1 MAKRKQ
7 AKNPPPPH
15 QAAVPQAKARRATTR
30 AEQQESFTPLS
41 HDTLDRVSRALV
53 ARMTGGLSPTAI
65 ATAWMDWLT
74 HFSRAPGKQLKLS
87 EKAVR
92 DATALLAHAIETVT
106 GKAPAPLIDPLPGDH
121 RFDDEDWQS
130 PPASVLVQAFLLS
143 EDWWFEAAS
152 NVRGMTAK
160 HGDQVHFMVKQMLD
174 LFAPS
179 NIPWLNPEIRRRTM
193 EEGGQNLVRGFQ
205 NWMDDSFRIMTGQAP
220 VEGDGHHPGENL
232 AITPGKVVYRN
243 HLMELIQYAP
253 ATDTVHAEPVLFV
266 PAWIM
271 KYYILD
277 LSPENS
283 LVKWLVERGH
293 TVFMIS
299 WRNPTAEDRDLSLE
313 DYRLQG
319 VMAALDAVSA
329 IVPDQKIQSVGY
341 CLGGTLLALAAA
353 KMAQD
358 NDDRL
363 ASMTLFA
370 GQTDFSEA
378 GELLLFIDE
387 GQLAVLEDMM
397 WDQGYLDTTQMSG
410 AFQILRTNELV
421 WSRIIRDYV
430 LGERPKSSDLMAWN
444 ADRTRMPFRM
454 HSQYLRA
461 LFLENRFSRG
471 RFAIEGKTVAP
482 RDIRVPIFALGT
494 ERDHIAPWTSVY
506 KIALIADTEVTFV
519 LSGGGHNS
527 AIVNPPNG
535 HPNAHYRHM
544 TMGEDDNY
552 IDPESWAKQAP
563 CTKGSWWPE
572 WEKWLSSK
580 GSGKMVAA
588 REPGNPDN
596 GYPPREEA
604 PGTYIF
610 QT

>member
-1 MAKRKQ
+1 MADRRKT
-7 AKNPPPPH
+7 NSNH
-15 QAAVPQAKARRATTR
+15 GHD
-30 AEQQESFTPLS
+30 SFSPLS
-41 HDTLDRVSRALV
+41 HDTLDRISNALV
-53 ARMTGGLSPTAI
+53 ARMTGGISPTAI
-65 ATAWMDWLT
+65 ATAWMDWLA
-74 HFSRAPGKQLKLS
+74 HFSHAPGKQLKLS

-92 DATALLAHAIETVT
+92 DATALLAHSIETVT
-106 GKAPAPLIDPLPGDH
+106 GKTPEPLITPLTGDH
-121 RFDDEDWQS
+121 RFDDKDWQD
-130 PPASVLVQAFLLS
+130 PPASILVQAFLLS
-143 EDWWFEAAS
+143 QDWWYEAAS
-152 NVRGMTAK
+152 DVRGVSSR
-160 HGDQVHFMVKQMLD
+160 HSDQVHFMVKQMLD

-179 NIPWLNPEIRRRTM
+179 NIPWLNPEIRRRTID
-193 EEGGQNLVRGFQ
+193 EGGQNLVRGFQ
-205 NWMDDSFRIMTGQAP
+205 NWVEDSFRMLTGQP
-220 VEGDGHHPGENL
+220 PMEGDGHHPGKNL

-253 ATDTVHAEPVLFV
+253 ATDKVHAEPVLFV

-283 LVKWLVERGH
+283 LVKWLTEKGH

-299 WRNPTAEDRDLSLE
+299 WRNPTADDRDLGLE

-329 IVPDQKIQSVGY
+329 IVPDEKIHSVGY
-341 CLGGTLLALAAA
+341 CLGGTLLALAVA
-353 KMAQD
+353 KMAQNRD
-358 NDDRL
+358 NRL
-363 ASMTLFA
+363 SSMTLFA

-387 GQLAVLEDMM
+387 AQLALLEDMM

-430 LGERPKSSDLMAWN
+430 LGERLKNSDLMAWN

-454 HSQYLRA
+454 HSEHLRG

-471 RFAIEGKTVAP
+471 RFAIEGRTVAP

-494 ERDHIAPWTSVY
+494 KRDHIAPWQSVY
-506 KIALIADTEVTFV
+506 KIALISDTEVTFV
-519 LSGGGHNS
+519 LAEGGHNS

-535 HPNAHYRHM
+535 HPKAHYHVM
-544 TMGEDDNY
+544 THAEDDNY
-552 IDPESWAKQAP
+552 IDPESWITQAP
-563 CTKGSWWPE
+563 CTDGSWWPE
-572 WEKWLSSK
+572 WESWLSSK
-580 GSGKMVAA
+580 GSGKMVPA
-588 REPGNPDN
+588 RNPGNPDK
-596 GYPPREEA
+596 GYPPLEDA
-604 PGTYIF
+604 PGSYIF